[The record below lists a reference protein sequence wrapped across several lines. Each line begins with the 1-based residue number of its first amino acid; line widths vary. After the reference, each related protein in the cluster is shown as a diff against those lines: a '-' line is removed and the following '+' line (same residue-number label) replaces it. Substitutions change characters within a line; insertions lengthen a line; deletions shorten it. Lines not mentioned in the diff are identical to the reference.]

1 MQEQVRVGVIGTSW
15 WTDMVHL
22 PCLKSHPKADVVA
35 VCGRNKTR
43 ADEIA
48 KKYEIPTVFTDYRQM
63 FEKGKLH
70 AVVIAAPDDLHYHVT
85 MDALDA
91 GLHIL
96 CEKPMACN
104 AKHAREMYQK
114 AESAGVMHMVMF
126 THRWWPHIQY
136 LHNLIQEG
144 YIGRCYHCDISL
156 WWNYARD
163 PRYEWRFDRTRSNG
177 VLGDLG
183 SHMIDWARLFV
194 GNITRTS
201 ARLDT
206 FIEHPGLHGHTL
218 DPANDS
224 ALLALE
230 FENGAQGMVHVSYVP
245 YLGNRMF
252 EMNVS
257 LHGQSGTLESGFS
270 ALTAEVQALQ
280 DDTKTVE
287 TRTFPEYLTGD
298 VTNGD
303 ISPLF
308 EVFQKTPVGDRLFID
323 SILDDSPITPDFL
336 DGLRVQ
342 EVVDAALQSQETNCW
357 VSIS

>member
-1 MQEQVRVGVIGTSW
+1 MLEQVRVGVIGTSW
-15 WTDMVHL
+15 WTDMIHL
-22 PCLKSHPKADVVA
+22 PCLKSHPKADIVA
-35 VCGRNKTR
+35 VCGRDETR

-48 KKYEIPTVFTDYRQM
+48 KKYEIPTVFTDYRKM
-63 FEKGKLH
+63 LEKGKLH
-70 AVVIAAPDDLHYHVT
+70 AVVIAAPDDLHHQMT

-91 GLHIL
+91 GLHVL
-96 CEKPMACN
+96 CEKPMACT
-104 AKHAREMYQK
+104 AKHASEMYQK
-114 AESAGVMHMVMF
+114 AESVGVKHMVMF

-136 LHNLIQEG
+136 LHNLIREG

-156 WWNYARD
+156 WWDYARE

-194 GNITRTS
+194 GNIASVS
-201 ARLDT
+201 AHLNN
-206 FIEHPGLHGHTL
+206 FIEHPGLHGQKL

-230 FENGAQGMVHVSYVP
+230 FENGAQGVVHVSYVP

-252 EMNVS
+252 EMNVT
-257 LHGQSGTLESGFS
+257 LHGKSGTLVTIFS
-270 ALTAEVQALQ
+270 ALTAEVHAVQ
-280 DDTKTVE
+280 DNKKIFKTK
-287 TRTFPEYLTGD
+287 TFPEYLTGD

-303 ISPLF
+303 ISSLF
-308 EVFQKTPVGDRLFID
+308 TIFQKLPVGDRLFID
-323 SILDDSPITPDFL
+323 SILDDRPITPNFL

-342 EVVDAALQSQETNCW
+342 EVVDAALQSQKKNSW
-357 VSIS
+357 ISIS